1 MSLILDIESQLRL
14 QLAMISAQNNSER
27 TPTERRNGRRYVV
40 EIISAGVAYCV
51 LVIFS
56 ILGVEHVEGAAKY
69 VFAGLPSLGAVA
81 MCAAMVRFAMRL
93 DELQRRMFADAGA
106 IALLV
111 TATAT
116 LSLGFLE
123 NAGLPHQNLTI
134 VWPIAVGS
142 WALAMPFVQR
152 RYR

>member
-1 MSLILDIESQLRL
+1 MV
-14 QLAMISAQNNSER
+14 
-27 TPTERRNGRRYVV
+27 G
-40 EIISAGVAYCV
+40 AGLVYSV
-51 LVIFS
+51 LVVVS
-56 ILGVEHVEGAAKY
+56 VLGVEHVEGVAKY
-69 VFAGLPSLGAVA
+69 IVAGLPILGAVA
-81 MCAAMVRFAMRL
+81 MCSAMIRFAMRL
-93 DELQRRMFADAGA
+93 DELQRRTFADAGA

-111 TATAT
+111 TAAAT

-152 RYR
+152 QYR